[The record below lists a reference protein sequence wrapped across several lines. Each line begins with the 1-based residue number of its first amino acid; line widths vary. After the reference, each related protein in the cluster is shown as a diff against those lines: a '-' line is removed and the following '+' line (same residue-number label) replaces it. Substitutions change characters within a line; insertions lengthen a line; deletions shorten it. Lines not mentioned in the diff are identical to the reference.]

1 MDPKV
6 STAIL
11 WGGLA
16 LILLGF
22 GGCVTSC
29 GTALSGAM
37 NPSVY
42 QTASGVATVL
52 ARGSALM
59 MLAGFVAVLIGA
71 IGKATYPF
79 SSRDDAE

>member
-1 MDPKV
+1 MNPEV
-6 STAIL
+6 STALL
-11 WGGLA
+11 WGGFA

-42 QTASGVATVL
+42 QTASDTATVL
-52 ARGSALM
+52 VRGSGLM
-59 MLAGFVAVLIGA
+59 MFFGLVAVVVGA
-71 IGKATYPF
+71 IGKATYAF
-79 SSRDDAE
+79 NSRDDTE